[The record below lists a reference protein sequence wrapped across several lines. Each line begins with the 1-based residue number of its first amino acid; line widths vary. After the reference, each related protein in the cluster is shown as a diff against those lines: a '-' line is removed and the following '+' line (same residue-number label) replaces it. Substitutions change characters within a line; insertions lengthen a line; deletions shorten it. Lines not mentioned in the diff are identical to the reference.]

1 MSWPQF
7 ALARQLLSEE
17 RIGTAVRQ
25 AAADEDAE
33 FDKSREALAALERRV
48 G

>member
-1 MSWPQF
+1 MSWLQF

-33 FDKSREALAALERRV
+33 FNKSREALATVERRV